1 MLRITSHKISTA
13 EICLTLEGRLAGPWV
28 NELLA
33 TIDAIS
39 APREHVHLNLQQVH
53 FADAEGIALLRR
65 LKDDRVVFDAV
76 SPFVQLLLIAR
87 NP

>member
-13 EICLTLEGRLAGPWV
+13 ETCLTLEGRLAGPWV
-28 NELLA
+28 KELLA
-33 TIDAIS
+33 TIDAIPV
-39 APREHVHLNLQQVH
+39 PREHVHLNLQQVH
-53 FADAEGIALLRR
+53 FVDAEGIELLRR
-65 LKDDRVVFDAV
+65 LKDDRFVFDAV